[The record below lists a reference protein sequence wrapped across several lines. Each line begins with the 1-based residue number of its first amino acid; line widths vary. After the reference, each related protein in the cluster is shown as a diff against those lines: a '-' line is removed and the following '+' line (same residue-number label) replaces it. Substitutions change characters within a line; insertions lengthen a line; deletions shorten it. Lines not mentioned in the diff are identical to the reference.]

1 MVSEQISLRISKESK
16 EKLELLA
23 KSTGR
28 SKNFLA
34 QDAIDKYL
42 ELESWQ
48 ISAIQEGIKQINDG
62 QFVSIDDVKKD
73 WDIKQ

>member
-1 MVSEQISLRISKESK
+1 MVSEQISLRISKDSK

-28 SKNFLA
+28 SKNFLV
-34 QDAIDKYL
+34 QDAINKYL

-48 ISAIQEGIKQINDG
+48 ISSIQEGLEDIDNG
-62 QFVSIDDVKKD
+62 QFVSIDEVKKE
-73 WDIKQ
+73 WDIK

>member
-1 MVSEQISLRISKESK
+1 MVSEQISLRISKDSK

-48 ISAIQEGIKQINDG
+48 ISSIQEGLEDIDNG
-62 QFVSIDDVKKD
+62 QFVSIDEVKKE
-73 WDIKQ
+73 WDIK

>member
-28 SKNFLA
+28 SQNFKPVL
-34 QDAIDKYL
+34 YV
-42 ELESWQ
+42 
-48 ISAIQEGIKQINDG
+48 
-62 QFVSIDDVKKD
+62 FT
-73 WDIKQ
+73 